1 VRRELIPLFFDEE
14 ERIIPVGSMFA
25 IGRTDY
31 GLDYTYGVCEWAN
44 GARGAI
50 VDLYEVNDD
59 VDSEGKSLYEKSFG
73 HRDSL
78 YFVVSD
84 INLKLVVDDPMR
96 RADLWTQCPLIAE
109 GIIAR
114 YAKSTLVNRHFTKMY
129 EDYYEME
136 KCFYAIERQ
145 RRDAFA
151 FNANLEDEFAN
162 GVHLRQEQEK
172 IKLSLQRLL
181 PFLLERH
188 HTEIKRVAEA
198 YIVFVKSKA
207 TKTINLQSKEA
218 EERERNT
225 KKAEKRRAENEA
237 KNYKCYSLRLNVDD
251 KKLERLYVMLSKR
264 DDRGMRFID
273 GDLMKHN
280 KVDKEILPNVELIK
294 DENMRKTAINKYLFY
309 QVFSG
314 QNTDV
319 QIVWTSDTNKLW
331 YLINTLYN
339 YKIEIDRGGRKEVV
353 RLLEKSEVGPGIW
366 QIVCSRFLNGKK
378 RKVLDESTGKKVET
392 SDPIEFKE
400 KDFHK
405 YSGRNSPRDT
415 NLLDA
420 IIGKI
425 APPRVIKDNEAIE
438 EDMKASRFGVKAPKT
453 AGELGDGFHDTS
465 HKGRFE

>member
-1 VRRELIPLFFDEE
+1 MRRELIPISSDDEDWVL
-14 ERIIPVGSMFA
+14 PVGSMYA

-31 GLDYTYGVCEWAN
+31 GVDYTYGVCEWAN
-44 GARGAI
+44 GAKGAI
-50 VDLYEVNDD
+50 VDLFEVNDD

-114 YAKSTLVNRHFTKMY
+114 YAKSTPVNRHFTKMY

-181 PFLLERH
+181 PFLLEEH
-188 HTEIKRVAEA
+188 HAEIKRVAEA
-198 YIVFVKSKA
+198 YIAFVKSKA
-207 TKTINLQSKEA
+207 TKTLNLQSKEA

-225 KKAEKRRAENEA
+225 KKAAKRRAKNEA

-251 KKLERLYVMLSKR
+251 KKLERLYVMLSER
-264 DDRGMRFID
+264 DDTGMRFID

-280 KVDKEILPNVELIK
+280 EVDKEILASVESIK
-294 DENMRKTAINKYLFY
+294 DENMRKTAINKYLFN

-314 QNTDV
+314 KNTDV
-319 QIVWTSDTNKLW
+319 QIVWTSATNKLW

-392 SDPIEFKE
+392 SDPIEFEE
-400 KDFHK
+400 KNFYK
-405 YSGRNSPRDT
+405 YSESNSPSDT
-415 NLLDA
+415 SLLDK
-420 IIGKI
+420 IIAKI
-425 APPRVIKDNEAIE
+425 APPRVITDNEAIE
-438 EDMKASRFGVKAPKT
+438 EDTKSYRFGIKT
-453 AGELGDGFHDTS
+453 PTSARELGDGFQDTS
-465 HKGRFE
+465 HRGRFE